1 MVFEM
6 LILRMSSLFNGALCG
21 LLLIVSSG
29 LLADVNAQPKHAS
42 FVPISP
48 GILSSSDVRC
58 FHKDSK
64 GYMWFGTAD
73 GLIRYD
79 GVNAYRYMHSPD
91 DNTTI
96 AHSTINI
103 IVESK
108 DKKLWIGT
116 AQGLCIYDRELDN
129 FINVDSIAGNN
140 NYLSNRYITDIE
152 FDANGHLWIG
162 THEGGINIYDPVKRE
177 FNYIIDPAQKGI
189 LPSANFISKLV
200 FHNDVI
206 WCATKGGLLLYD
218 ADTRKR
224 LPLNSLEYY
233 SDKQISDMVVDRIGN
248 IWMAGVNGQITQ
260 VIPRNGYYSY
270 REILSG
276 EEFGNSSRV
285 LTMCFD
291 HHGNLLVGGEN
302 AGFSYVDVS
311 ARKVNRLTDEKNNSK
326 RLPTNSIESIYV
338 DNLGMIWIGTLNNG
352 VFVLDV
358 SQKNFEIREPG
369 ITQSFLQDIEARSF
383 AEDAQGNIWIA
394 YYGIGLGKI
403 DSKTHALQNVHE
415 INQKLS
421 NKNVSSVIC
430 DRQGE
435 LWLGTLGKG
444 VYRINTTTHQVVNY
458 SIHSDGFGNDQ
469 VFCLYEDRNGVVWAG
484 TWGSALFFFDA
495 KKQKFV
501 SITEYDQPH
510 HIPNTAYITAMT
522 EDSDGVLWVGTLY
535 GLYELKRKGDHSFTY
550 SLHVPDTTKGCISGA
565 LIQAIK
571 EDKNK
576 NLWVATGDNGLNLK
590 KKENT
595 KFILYRTD
603 KGLISNTIR
612 SLLTDRHGNIWM
624 GGNMGLSKL
633 EVATNTV
640 INYAVEDGLK
650 SNNFYTNASLMSSS
664 GKFFFGSNNGF
675 DCFFPDSIHTHSGK
689 PTIYLSDL
697 KINNQSVRPGKIDS
711 PLSKHISL
719 TSDIELSYDQ
729 RSFMIDFVALDY
741 NHSTQY
747 TYCYKLEGFDTDW
760 NCIGTNHSATYTNID
775 PGHYVFLVKAANR
788 EGVWS
793 ESPLRLEITI
803 DEVFWQTW
811 WAISIYSLL
820 ATLAIY
826 ALMKFRI
833 ERLRIKNQLTFEK
846 LAREQEHELSEL
858 KTQFFTNISHEF
870 RTPLSLVLMPLE
882 SLMDTNEATG
892 QLRERIFT
900 AYKNANRMMR
910 LVNELAD
917 FTKLEGGN
925 VKLNVKHG
933 DLLQFIIETS
943 SAFDEMALKR
953 KISFS
958 VTSDLQSLTGWY
970 DNDKLERILFNVLS
984 NAFKFTADGGK
995 INLQIN
1001 SNHSIL
1007 ADGTLCRYLELVIV
1021 DNGIGI
1027 SADEIPRIFEK
1038 FYQAKSSSKI
1048 SSPGTGIGLSLTK
1061 SLVELHQGKIT
1072 AESIPDHSTIF
1083 TISLPID
1090 AIAFQVEE
1098 NILAPNEMVYDK
1110 KDSYSGTID
1119 LQYSHD
1125 EDHVDS
1131 GKVEILVAED
1141 NDELR
1146 EYLVTELRKEFSVLE
1161 ARDGKEGLA
1170 IALEKNPYLIIS
1182 DIMMPNVD
1190 GIEFCNSIKADI
1202 NTSHIPFILL
1212 TAKSTID
1219 DQINGIKTGADVYIT
1234 KPFNIRYLKAHL
1246 HQIIE
1251 SRQKLYSRFSQDVYL
1266 MPSMIAS
1273 NALDEAFLQKA
1284 IDYILKNLQDT
1295 QLSVDSVADLFNLSR
1310 MQVYRKIKGLTGKS
1324 VVEFI
1329 RMVRMKQAIKLM
1341 DTHKFTLSEI
1351 AFEVGFN
1358 SSSYFTRCFKEE
1370 YNKTPSEYLQES

>member
-1 MVFEM
+1 MVFETRLLHINSTFNRM
-6 LILRMSSLFNGALCG
+6 LYG
-21 LLLIVSSG
+21 LLLIVMSV
-29 LLADVNAQPKHAS
+29 LMTDVLAQPQHAS
-42 FVPISP
+42 FVPITP
-48 GILSSSDVRC
+48 GILSNSDIRC
-58 FHKDSK
+58 FQKDSK
-64 GYMWFGTAD
+64 GYMWFGTGD

-79 GVNAYRYMHSPD
+79 GVNAYRYMHNPD

-129 FINVDSIAGNN
+129 FINVDSIEGNR
-140 NYLSNRYITDIE
+140 NYLNNRYITDIE
-152 FDANGHLWIG
+152 FDARGHLWIG
-162 THEGGINIYDPVKRE
+162 THEGGINVYDPTKRE
-177 FNYIIDPAQKGI
+177 FSYIIDPAQEGI
-189 LPSANFISKLV
+189 LPSANFISKVV
-200 FHNDVI
+200 FNDGVI

-233 SDKQISDMVVDRIGN
+233 SDKQISDMVIDRIGN
-248 IWMAGVNGQITQ
+248 IWMTTLNGQITQ

-276 EEFGNSSRV
+276 EEFGGSPSRM
-285 LTMCFD
+285 TICFD

-302 AGFSYVDVS
+302 AGFNYVDVRT
-311 ARKVNRLTDEKNNSK
+311 RKVNKVMDEKDNAK
-326 RLPTNSIESIYV
+326 RLPTNSIQSIYV
-338 DNLGMIWIGTLNNG
+338 DNLGMIWIGTFNNG
-352 VFVLDV
+352 VFLLDV
-358 SQKNFEIREPG
+358 NQKNFETREEG
-369 ITQSFLQDIEARSF
+369 ITQSFLKDVEARSF

-394 YYGIGLGKI
+394 YYGIGIGKI
-403 DSKTHALQNVHE
+403 DSKTHALQSAVE
-415 INQKLS
+415 INRKLS
-421 NKNVSSVIC
+421 NKNVSSIIC
-430 DRQGE
+430 DRQGD

-444 VYRINTTTHQVVNY
+444 IYRINTATRKVVNY

-469 VFCLYEDRNGVVWAG
+469 VFCLYEDRNGIVWAG
-484 TWGSALFFFDA
+484 TWGSGLFSFDS

-501 SITEYDQPH
+501 SATEYNQPH
-510 HIPNTAYITAMT
+510 HIPNTGYVTAMT
-522 EDSDGVLWVGTLY
+522 EDSGGIFWVGTLY
-535 GLYELKRKGDHSFTY
+535 GLYELKRKGDHSFVY
-550 SLHVPDTTKGCISGA
+550 SLHVPDTTTGCISGA
-565 LIQAIK
+565 LIQAIR

-590 KKENT
+590 KKNSS

-612 SLLTDRHGNIWM
+612 SLLTDRQGNIWM

-675 DCFFPDSIHTHSGK
+675 DSFSPDSIHTHSGK

-719 TSDIELSYDQ
+719 TSDIELCYDQ
-729 RSFMIDFVALDY
+729 RSFVIDFVALDY

-747 TYCYKLEGFDTDW
+747 TYCYKLENFDADW

-803 DEVFWQTW
+803 DEVFWKTW
-811 WAISIYSLL
+811 WAVCIYITMLG
-820 ATLAIY
+820 LAIY
-826 ALMKFRI
+826 ALMKIRI
-833 ERLRIKNQLTFEK
+833 ERLKIKNQLKFEK

-882 SLMDTNEATG
+882 SLMDTNEAPA

-900 AYKNANRMMR
+900 AHKNANRMMR

-925 VKLNVKHG
+925 VKLNVQHG

-943 SAFDEMALKR
+943 SAFNEMAVKR

-958 VTSDLQSLTGWY
+958 VSSSMEFLTGWF
-970 DNDKLERILFNVLS
+970 DNDKLERILFNVLA
-984 NAFKFTADGGK
+984 NAFKFTDDGGK
-995 INLQIN
+995 IDLQIN
-1001 SNHSIL
+1001 TNHSII
-1007 ADGTLCRYLELVIV
+1007 ADGALCRYLELVII

-1027 SADEIPRIFEK
+1027 SPDEIPRIFEK
-1038 FYQAKSSSKI
+1038 FYQAKSTSKI
-1048 SSPGTGIGLSLTK
+1048 ASQGTGIGLSLTK
-1061 SLVELHQGKIT
+1061 SLVELHRGNII

-1090 AIAFQVEE
+1090 AVAFQVEE
-1098 NILAPNEMVYDK
+1098 DILAPTESVYNKTDGH
-1110 KDSYSGTID
+1110 SEILD
-1119 LQYSHD
+1119 LQYSD
-1125 EDHVDS
+1125 NEDGLDS
-1131 GKVEILVAED
+1131 GKVEILLAED

-1146 EYLVTELRKEFSVLE
+1146 EYLVRELRKEFSVLE
-1161 ARDGKEGLA
+1161 AKDGKEGLA

-1182 DIMMPNVD
+1182 DIMMPNMD
-1190 GIEFCNSIKADI
+1190 GIEFCNTIKSDI

-1212 TAKSTID
+1212 TAKSTIE
-1219 DQINGIKTGADVYIT
+1219 DQISGIKTGADVYIS
-1234 KPFNIRYLKAHL
+1234 KPFNIRYLMAHL

-1310 MQVYRKIKGLTGKS
+1310 MQVYRKIKGITGKS

>member
-1 MVFEM
+1 
-6 LILRMSSLFNGALCG
+6 
-21 LLLIVSSG
+21 
-29 LLADVNAQPKHAS
+29 
-42 FVPISP
+42 
-48 GILSSSDVRC
+48 
-58 FHKDSK
+58 
-64 GYMWFGTAD
+64 MWFGTAD
-73 GLIRYD
+73 GLVRYD
-79 GVNAYRYMHSPD
+79 GVNAYRYLHSPD
-91 DNTTI
+91 DNTTV
-96 AHSTINI
+96 AHNTINI

-116 AQGLCIYDRELDN
+116 ALGLCIYDRELDN
-129 FINVDSIAGNN
+129 FINVDSIGGNR
-140 NYLSNRYITDIE
+140 NYLNNRYITDIE
-152 FDANGHLWIG
+152 FDSKGHLWIG
-162 THEGGINIYDPVKRE
+162 THEGGINVYDPVKQE
-177 FNYIIDPAQKGI
+177 FSYIIEPAQEGV
-189 LPSANFISKLV
+189 LPSANFISKMAI
-200 FHNDVI
+200 HNDVI

-218 ADTRKR
+218 ANTRKR

-233 SDKQISDMVVDRIGN
+233 SDKQIGDIVIDKIGN
-248 IWMAGVNGQITQ
+248 IWLATLNGQITQ

-276 EEFGNSSRV
+276 EEFGGSSSRV
-285 LTMCFD
+285 LTICFD
-291 HHGNLLVGGEN
+291 VHGNLLVGGEN
-302 AGFSYVDVS
+302 AGFNYVDVR
-311 ARKVNRLTDEKNNSK
+311 AGKVKKVMDESNGK
-326 RLPTNSIESIYV
+326 RLPASSIESIYA
-338 DNLGMIWIGTLNNG
+338 DNLGMIWVGTLNNG
-352 VFVLDV
+352 VFLLDV
-358 SQKNFEIREPG
+358 NKKNFETREGG
-369 ITQSFLQDIEARSF
+369 IAQSFLKDIEARSF

-394 YYGIGLGKI
+394 YYGVGIGKI
-403 DSKTHALQNVHE
+403 DSKTHALRDVSE
-415 INQKLS
+415 INRKLS
-421 NKNVSSVIC
+421 NKNVSSIIC

-444 VYRINTTTHQVVNY
+444 IYRINPTTRQVVSY
-458 SIHSDGFGNDQ
+458 SVSSDGFGNDQ
-469 VFCLYEDRNGVVWAG
+469 VFCLYEDRNGILWAG
-484 TWGSALFFFDA
+484 TWGSGLFFFDS

-501 SITEYDQPH
+501 SATEYDQPH
-510 HIPNTAYITAMT
+510 HIPNTAYITTMI
-522 EDSDGVLWVGTLY
+522 EDSDGIFWVGTLY
-535 GLYELKRKGDHSFTY
+535 GLYELNRNGDHSFVY
-550 SLHVPDTTKGCISGA
+550 SLHVPDNTPGCISGA
-565 LIQAIK
+565 LIQAIR

-576 NLWVATGDNGLNLK
+576 NLWIATGDNGLNLK
-590 KKENT
+590 NKDSS
-595 KFILYRTD
+595 KFIQYRTD
-603 KGLISNTIR
+603 RGLISNNIR
-612 SLLTDRHGNIWM
+612 SLLTDQHGNIWM

-640 INYAVEDGLK
+640 INYAVDDGLK
-650 SNNFYTNASLMSSS
+650 SNSFYTNASLLNSS
-664 GKFFFGSNNGF
+664 GKFFFGSNNGY
-675 DCFFPDSIHTHSGK
+675 DSFFPDSIHTNSGK

-719 TSDIELSYDQ
+719 TSDIELSYEQ

-747 TYCYKLEGFDTDW
+747 TYCYKLEEFDTDW

-775 PGHYVFLVKAANR
+775 AGHYVFLVKAANR
-788 EGVWS
+788 EGVWT

-803 DEVFWQTW
+803 GEVFWKTW
-811 WAISIYSLL
+811 WAFCIYVMVLG
-820 ATLAIY
+820 LAIY
-826 ALMKFRI
+826 ALVKIRI
-833 ERLRIKNQLTFEK
+833 ERLKIKNQLTFEK

-882 SLMDTNEATG
+882 SLMETNEAPA

-925 VKLNVKHG
+925 VKLNVQHG

-943 SAFDEMALKR
+943 SAFNEMAAKR

-958 VTSDLQSLTGWY
+958 VNSSLQSLTGWF

-984 NAFKFTADGGK
+984 NAFKFTADGGEINLK
-995 INLQIN
+995 INAT
-1001 SNHSIL
+1001 HSINTH
-1007 ADGTLCRYLELVIV
+1007 GTLCRYVELIII

-1027 SADEIPRIFEK
+1027 SAEEIPRIFDK
-1038 FYQAKSSSKI
+1038 FYQAKSSSKV

-1061 SLVELHQGKIT
+1061 SLVELHQGKII
-1072 AESIPDHSTIF
+1072 AESVPDHATIF

-1090 AIAFQVEE
+1090 AAAFQVEE
-1098 NILAPNEMVYDK
+1098 NILAPNEMASK
-1110 KDSYSGTID
+1110 KMDSYPGIVDSQCSD
-1119 LQYSHD
+1119 N
-1125 EDHVDS
+1125 EDHLVS

-1146 EYLVTELRKEFSVLE
+1146 EYLVKELRKEFSVLE
-1161 ARDGKEGLA
+1161 AKDGKEGLA
-1170 IALEKNPYLIIS
+1170 LALEKNPYLIIS

-1190 GIEFCNSIKADI
+1190 GIEFCKTIKGDI

-1212 TAKSTID
+1212 TAKSTIE
-1219 DQINGIKTGADVYIT
+1219 DQISGIKTGADVYIT
-1234 KPFNIRYLKAHL
+1234 KPFNIRYLMAHL
-1246 HQIIE
+1246 HQIID

-1273 NALDEAFLQKA
+1273 NALDEAFLNKA
-1284 IDYILKNLQDT
+1284 IDYIIKNLQDT
-1295 QLSVDSVADLFNLSR
+1295 QLSVDSVAGFFNLSR

-1341 DTHKFTLSEI
+1341 DTHKYTLSEI

-1358 SSSYFTRCFKEE
+1358 SSSYFARCFKEE
-1370 YNKTPSEYLQES
+1370 FNKTPSEYLQES

>member
-1 MVFEM
+1 MVFEKPF
-6 LILRMSSLFNGALCG
+6 LYMSSTFNRVLYG
-21 LLLIVSSG
+21 LSLIVMSG
-29 LLADVNAQPKHAS
+29 LMSDVLAQPQHAT

-48 GILSSSDVRC
+48 VILSNSDVRC
-58 FHKDSK
+58 IQKDSK

-79 GVNAYRYMHSPD
+79 GVNAFRYMHSPD

-96 AHSTINI
+96 AHSTINV

-116 AQGLCIYDRELDN
+116 AQGVCIYDRELDN
-129 FINVDSIAGNN
+129 FINVDSIEGNR
-140 NYLSNRYITDIE
+140 NYLKTRYITDID
-152 FDANGHLWIG
+152 FDSKGHLWIG
-162 THEGGINIYDPVKRE
+162 THEGGINVYDPIKKE
-177 FNYIIDPAQKGI
+177 FSYIVDPAYEGI
-189 LPSANFISKLV
+189 LPSTNFISKMV
-200 FHNDVI
+200 FHNDLI

-218 ADTRKR
+218 IETRKR
-224 LPLNSLEYY
+224 VPLNSLEYY
-233 SDKQISDMVVDRIGN
+233 ADKQISDMAVDRIGN
-248 IWMAGVNGQITQ
+248 IWLATLNGQITQ

-276 EEFGNSSRV
+276 EEFGGNSSRM
-285 LTMCFD
+285 TICFD
-291 HHGNLLVGGEN
+291 RQGNLLAGGEH
-302 AGFSYVDVS
+302 AGFNYVDVNV
-311 ARKVNRLTDEKNNSK
+311 RKINKVMDEKDNPK
-326 RLPTNSIESIYV
+326 RLPTNSIQSIYV
-338 DNLGMIWIGTLNNG
+338 DNHGLIWIGTFNNG
-352 VFVLDV
+352 VFLVDV
-358 SQKNFEIREPG
+358 NRKNFETRDEG
-369 ITQSFLQDIEARSF
+369 ITQPFLKDIEARSF

-394 YYGIGLGKI
+394 YYGIGIGKI
-403 DSKTHALQNVHE
+403 DSKNHALQSVAE
-415 INQKLS
+415 INRKLL
-421 NKNVSSVIC
+421 NKNVSSIIC
-430 DRQGE
+430 DRNGE

-444 VYRINTTTHQVVNY
+444 VYRINTTTRQVVNY

-469 VFCLYEDRNGVVWAG
+469 VFCLYEDRDGTVWAG
-484 TWGSALFFFDA
+484 SWGSGLFSFDS

-501 SITEYDQPH
+501 SATEYDQPY
-510 HIPNTAYITAMT
+510 HIPNTGYVTAMT
-522 EDSDGVLWVGTLY
+522 EDSDGIFWVGTLY
-535 GLYELKRKGDHSFTY
+535 GLYELKRKGDHSFIY
-550 SLHVPDTTKGCISGA
+550 SLHVPDNTAGCISGA
-565 LIQAIK
+565 LIQAIR

-590 KKENT
+590 KRDSS
-595 KFILYRTD
+595 KFIVYSTD

-612 SLLTDRHGNIWM
+612 SLLADRLGNIWM

-633 EVATNTV
+633 DVATNTV
-640 INYAVEDGLK
+640 INYAVHDGLK
-650 SNNFYTNASLMSSS
+650 SNNFYPNASLMSSS

-675 DCFFPDSIHTHSGK
+675 DSFFPDSIHTQSGK
-689 PTIYLSDL
+689 PIIYLSDL

-719 TSDIELSYDQ
+719 TSEIELRYDQ
-729 RSFMIDFVALDY
+729 RSFVIDFVALDY

-747 TYCYKLEGFDTDW
+747 TYCYKLESFDADW
-760 NCIGTNHSATYTNID
+760 NCIGTNHSAIYTNID

-803 DEVFWQTW
+803 AEVFWKTW
-811 WAISIYSLL
+811 WAFCIYIAILG
-820 ATLAIY
+820 LAIY
-826 ALMKFRI
+826 ALMKIRI
-833 ERLRIKNQLTFEK
+833 ERLKIKNQLTFEK

-882 SLMDTNEATG
+882 SLMDTNEAPG
-892 QLRERIFT
+892 PLRERIFT
-900 AYKNANRMMR
+900 AHKNANRMMR
-910 LVNELAD
+910 LVNELAE

-925 VKLNVKHG
+925 VKLNIQYG
-933 DLLQFIIETS
+933 DLLQFIMDTS
-943 SAFDEMALKR
+943 SAFNEMAVKR
-953 KISFS
+953 KISYS
-958 VTSDLQSLTGWY
+958 VDSSMQSLTGWF

-995 INLQIN
+995 INLKIN
-1001 SNHSIL
+1001 TNHSIT
-1007 ADGTLCRYLELVIV
+1007 ADGSLCRYLELVII

-1027 SADEIPRIFEK
+1027 SPDEIPRIFEK
-1038 FYQAKSSSKI
+1038 FYQAKSTSKI
-1048 SSPGTGIGLSLTK
+1048 SSQGTGIGLSLTK
-1061 SLVELHQGKIT
+1061 SLVELHHGTIK
-1072 AESIPDHSTIF
+1072 AESIPDQVTIF
-1083 TISLPID
+1083 TISIPID
-1090 AIAFQVEE
+1090 AVAFQGEG
-1098 NILAPNEMVYDK
+1098 NILVPNQAVYGKADR
-1110 KDSYSGTID
+1110 YSGILD
-1119 LQYSHD
+1119 LPSSEN
-1125 EDHVDS
+1125 EDVLDS

-1146 EYLVTELRKEFSVLE
+1146 EYLVRELRKGFLVLE
-1161 ARDGKEGLA
+1161 AKDGKEGLT
-1170 IALEKNPYLIIS
+1170 IALDKNPYLIIS
-1182 DIMMPNVD
+1182 DIMMPNMD
-1190 GIEFCNSIKADI
+1190 GIEFCNTIKSDI

-1212 TAKSTID
+1212 TAKSTIE
-1219 DQINGIKTGADVYIT
+1219 DQINGIKTGADVYIS
-1234 KPFNIRYLKAHL
+1234 KPFNIRYLMAHL

-1295 QLSVDSVADLFNLSR
+1295 QLSVDSVADFFNLSR

-1370 YNKTPSEYLQES
+1370 YKKTPSEYLQES

>member
-1 MVFEM
+1 
-6 LILRMSSLFNGALCG
+6 MSSTFNKVLYG
-21 LLLIVSSG
+21 LSLVVMSMLMT
-29 LLADVNAQPKHAS
+29 DVLAQPQHAS

-48 GILSSSDVRC
+48 GVLSNSDVRC

-79 GVNAYRYMHSPD
+79 GVNAYRYTHNPD
-91 DNTTI
+91 DKTTI

-103 IVESK
+103 IEESK

-116 AQGLCIYDRELDN
+116 AQGLCIYDRDLDN
-129 FINVDSIAGNN
+129 FINVDSIQGNR
-140 NYLSNRYITDIE
+140 NYLNNRYITDIE
-152 FDANGHLWIG
+152 FDAKGQLWIG
-162 THEGGINIYDPVKRE
+162 THEGGINIYNPIKRE
-177 FNYIIDPAQKGI
+177 FSYIIDPAQEGI
-189 LPSANFISKLV
+189 LPSANFISKVV
-200 FHNDVI
+200 FIDDVI
-206 WCATKGGLLLYD
+206 WCATKGELLLYD
-218 ADTRKR
+218 ANTRKR

-233 SDKQISDMVVDRIGN
+233 SDKQISDIVVDKVGN
-248 IWMAGVNGQITQ
+248 IWIAASSGQITQ
-260 VIPRNGYYSY
+260 VTPRNGYYTY

-276 EEFGNSSRV
+276 EEFGGSSSRV
-285 LTMCFD
+285 LTISFD
-291 HHGNLLVGGEN
+291 HKGNLLVGGEN
-302 AGFSYVDVS
+302 TGFNYVDVR
-311 ARKVNRLTDEKNNSK
+311 ARKVNKLVAEKGNAK
-326 RLPTNSIESIYV
+326 RLPTNSLQSIYV
-338 DNLGMIWIGTLNNG
+338 DNLGMIWIGTLDNG
-352 VFVLDV
+352 VFLLDV
-358 SQKNFEIREPG
+358 TQKNFETREEG
-369 ITQSFLQDIEARSF
+369 ITQSSLKDIEARSF
-383 AEDAQGNIWIA
+383 TEDAQGNIWIA
-394 YYGIGLGKI
+394 YYGIGVGKI
-403 DSKTHALQNVHE
+403 DSKTHALNSVPE
-415 INQKLS
+415 INKKLL
-421 NKNVSSVIC
+421 NKNVSSIIC
-430 DRQGE
+430 NRQGE
-435 LWLGTLGKG
+435 LWVGTLGKG
-444 VYRINTTTHQVVNY
+444 IYRINSATQQVVNY

-469 VFCLYEDRNGVVWAG
+469 VFCLYEDRNGTLWAG
-484 TWGSALFFFDA
+484 TWGSGLFYFDT
-495 KKQKFV
+495 KKQKFI
-501 SITEYDQPH
+501 SATEYDQPN
-510 HIPNTAYITAMT
+510 HIPNTAYVSVMT
-522 EDSDGVLWVGTLY
+522 EDSDGIFWVGTLY
-535 GLYELKRKGDHSFTY
+535 GLYELKRKGEHSFFY
-550 SLHVPDTTKGCISGA
+550 SLHVPNNTTGSIRGA
-565 LIQAIK
+565 LIQAIR
-571 EDKNK
+571 EDKDK

-590 KKENT
+590 YKDSS
-595 KFILYRTD
+595 KFILHRTD
-603 KGLISNTIR
+603 RGLIGNTIR
-612 SLLTDRHGNIWM
+612 SLLTDRQGNIWM

-675 DCFFPDSIHTHSGK
+675 DSFFPDSIHTNSGK

-697 KINNQSVRPGKIDS
+697 KINNQSVRPGKKDS

-719 TSDIELSYDQ
+719 TSDIELPYDQ

-741 NHSTQY
+741 NHSSQY
-747 TYCYKLEGFDTDW
+747 TYSYKLQGFDTEW
-760 NCIGTNHSATYTNID
+760 NCLGANHSATYTNID
-775 PGHYVFLVKAANR
+775 AGDYVFLVKAANR

-793 ESPLRLEITI
+793 ESPLRLNITI
-803 DEVFWQTW
+803 REVFWKTW
-811 WAISIYSLL
+811 WAVCIYIAMLG
-820 ATLAIY
+820 LAIY
-826 ALMKFRI
+826 AFMKFRI
-833 ERLRIKNQLTFEK
+833 ERVKIKNQLTFEK

-858 KTQFFTNISHEF
+858 KTQFFTNVSHEF
-870 RTPLSLVLMPLE
+870 RTPLSLVLMPLQ
-882 SLMDTNEATG
+882 SLMDTNEAPA

-925 VKLNVKHG
+925 LKLNVQHG

-943 SAFDEMALKR
+943 SAFNEMAVKR

-958 VTSDLQSLTGWY
+958 VSSSVQSLTGWF

-995 INLQIN
+995 IALQIN
-1001 SNHSIL
+1001 TTHSII
-1007 ADGTLCRYLELVIV
+1007 ADGTLCRYVELVVV

-1027 SADEIPRIFEK
+1027 SADEIPRIFDK

-1048 SSPGTGIGLSLTK
+1048 ASQGTGIGLSLTK
-1061 SLVELHQGKIT
+1061 SLVELHNGKIT
-1072 AESIPDHSTIF
+1072 AESIRDHSTIF

-1090 AIAFQVEE
+1090 GVAFQVEE
-1098 NILAPNEMVYDK
+1098 NILAPNEMVYEKTDG
-1110 KDSYSGTID
+1110 YSGILD
-1119 LQYSHD
+1119 LQYSND
-1125 EDHVDS
+1125 EDQQIDS

-1146 EYLVTELRKEFSVLE
+1146 EYLVTELRKEFSILE
-1161 ARDGKEGLA
+1161 AKDGKEGLA

-1182 DIMMPNVD
+1182 DIMMPNMD
-1190 GIEFCNSIKADI
+1190 GIEFCNAIKSDI

-1212 TAKSTID
+1212 TAKSTIE
-1219 DQINGIKTGADVYIT
+1219 DQISGIKTGADVYLT
-1234 KPFNIRYLKAHL
+1234 KPFNIRYLMAHL
-1246 HQIIE
+1246 HQIID

-1284 IDYILKNLQDT
+1284 IDYIIKNLQDT
-1295 QLSVDSVADLFNLSR
+1295 QLGVDSVAGLFNLSR